1 MTVIRGVHQWETL
14 RRQTVLS
21 WTETLHNKRVVRAA
35 QKRKSLCEK
44 KVRRKKGGNEHI
56 DFFKNTRRANDFG
69 YYHGFQFELKKA
81 LS

>member
-14 RRQTVLS
+14 RSQTGLS

-44 KVRRKKGGNEHI
+44 ESEEKKG
-56 DFFKNTRRANDFG
+56 R
-69 YYHGFQFELKKA
+69 Q
-81 LS
+81 